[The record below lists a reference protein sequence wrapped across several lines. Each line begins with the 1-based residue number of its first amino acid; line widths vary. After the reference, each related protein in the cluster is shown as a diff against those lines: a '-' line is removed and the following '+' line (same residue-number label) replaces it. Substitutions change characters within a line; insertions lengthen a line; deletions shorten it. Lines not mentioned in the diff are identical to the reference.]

1 MERKYRA
8 TAAAGLAV
16 LLLALVALVVNVSD
30 GVDTVDLLQILK
42 SQDGSVSEG
51 SSKSWDKELKVL
63 KKTYGTEQ
71 SLAGK
76 MTSKVDKAMSADKKK
91 LIAAKSLLKDGM
103 EDELT
108 AKMDVDHAGKL
119 RTLAQKLKDE
129 SQAARRKFVAQE
141 RPVLLAQKLA
151 VHDHKNYRSDELAVA
166 KEVALLSEHPS
177 DKDLRKKVDKLVH
190 RSKDAK
196 KRMGED
202 GLLLKK
208 LEKKTADAQ
217 LGGSKG
223 YSSLKQKSVK
233 TAKKAEKIAETAVSL
248 AKKGHSEKVQAR
260 EEIAKVKKALE
271 KPDAENSSEKKVE
284 KKAEQTHHMIR
295 KLQDRIEKE
304 EAAKAAASEKKE
316 AKKKK
321 AKETSYAEERKRLR
335 EEVEGKISD
344 DSGSPK
350 AVQTSESDEQKQL
363 KAAKDSYDELEKLE
377 EKKEKARLRRE
388 ERKDGEDS
396 SKQTESDAT
405 DTQQHASTETDKEKR
420 KLAAE
425 KRAHILSE
433 RQSTFLSGLFS
444 TKSPWDTKKSI

>member
-1 MERKYRA
+1 MFHVGVDGKQFGRWPHDLFLLRAQDGMERKYRA

-217 LGGSKG
+217 LGGTYERGFRSDDVEGVIFGSCIALSCVLYDLGESESLHSKG
-223 YSSLKQKSVK
+223 FALSLVYSMS
-233 TAKKAEKIAETAVSL
+233 A
-248 AKKGHSEKVQAR
+248 
-260 EEIAKVKKALE
+260 ALE
-271 KPDAENSSEKKVE
+271 YLHSSTGPQGCVLVPL
-284 KKAEQTHHMIR
+284 H
-295 KLQDRIEKE
+295 
-304 EAAKAAASEKKE
+304 
-316 AKKKK
+316 
-321 AKETSYAEERKRLR
+321 
-335 EEVEGKISD
+335 
-344 DSGSPK
+344 
-350 AVQTSESDEQKQL
+350 
-363 KAAKDSYDELEKLE
+363 
-377 EKKEKARLRRE
+377 
-388 ERKDGEDS
+388 
-396 SKQTESDAT
+396 
-405 DTQQHASTETDKEKR
+405 
-420 KLAAE
+420 
-425 KRAHILSE
+425 
-433 RQSTFLSGLFS
+433 
-444 TKSPWDTKKSI
+444 